1 MFISWHSSFIFP
13 PLLSAAASASSTF
26 TKRVKRGYMLN
37 RCSASSTVGCFFF
50 FFASRAEM
58 QMEVNGDQAVLCV
71 CASLSSPGIWS
82 KCWSGTWIALSRQST
97 RITYSRCWRWG
108 IHEGNLDLLPFI
120 YLRMFVRQKWIFLSS
135 FCFRICHVSFD
146 PSVSHAARKFNQQKP
161 RASGAGDPHHFI
173 LMMYAEM
180 YCRPVSVD
188 E

>member
-1 MFISWHSSFIFP
+1 MAFIIYFSTITLGCSISFIHLHETGETGLHVK
-13 PLLSAAASASSTF
+13 PLQCLINC
-26 TKRVKRGYMLN
+26 GL
-37 RCSASSTVGCFFF
+37 FFF

-58 QMEVNGDQAVLCV
+58 QMEVNGDQAVVCV

-135 FCFRICHVSFD
+135 FCFRIRHVSFD